1 MKTEPTRV
9 LLLSAL
15 VGLSAAACRHA
26 GEYVWARDL
35 PAASAADPAY
45 VIAPGDVLVVRVW
58 NDDALGGR
66 ARVRSD
72 GKISLPFVDDVAA
85 AGMSPND
92 LARSLEVR
100 LTGYV
105 NGPRVTIALEEERLL
120 PVSVVGEVARPGVY
134 DLLAGS
140 GVLQALASAGGT
152 TQWASGDRIFVLRR
166 NPEGNGRPLRI
177 RFTREALARAKD
189 SSAAFRLRRG
199 DVVVVE

>member
-1 MKTEPTRV
+1 VKTDPIRALLFAV
-9 LLLSAL
+9 L
-15 VGLSAAACRHA
+15 GLSAACRHA

-35 PAASAADPAY
+35 PAQSAGDPAY
-45 VIAPGDVLVVRVW
+45 HIAPGDVLVVRVW
-58 NDDALGGR
+58 NDDAMGGR

-105 NGPRVTIALEEERLL
+105 NGPRVTIALEEERPI
-120 PVSVVGEVARPGVY
+120 PVSVVGEVTRPGVY
-134 DLLAGS
+134 ELLAGS

-152 TQWASGDRIFVLRR
+152 TPWATDDRIFVLRR
-166 NPEGNGRPLRI
+166 PPAGNARPQRI
-177 RFTREALARAKD
+177 RFTREALARAQD
-189 SSAAFRLRRG
+189 ASSSFRLRRG

>member
-1 MKTEPTRV
+1 MKIEPTRV
-9 LLLSAL
+9 LLIAAL
-15 VGLSAAACRHA
+15 VLPAAACRHA
-26 GEYVWARDL
+26 GEYVWAREL
-35 PAASAADPAY
+35 PASSTADPAY
-45 VIAPGDVLVVRVW
+45 VIAPGDVIVVKVW
-58 NDDALGGR
+58 NDEGLGGR

-85 AGMSPND
+85 AGVSPND

-105 NGPRVTIALEEERLL
+105 NGPRVTVALEEERLL
-120 PVSVVGEVARPGVY
+120 SVSVVGEVAKPGVY

-152 TQWASGDRIFVLRR
+152 TQWASDDRIFVLRR
-166 NPEGNGRPLRI
+166 KPDGSAKPLRI
-177 RFTREALARAKD
+177 RFTRDALARAED
-189 SSAAFRLRRG
+189 ASSSFRLRRG

>member
-1 MKTEPTRV
+1 VKIEPTRV
-9 LLLSAL
+9 LLLAAL
-15 VGLSAAACRHA
+15 GLSAACRHA
-26 GEYVWARDL
+26 GDYVWARDL
-35 PAASAADPAY
+35 PASATADPAY

-58 NDDALGGR
+58 NDDGLGGR
-66 ARVRSD
+66 AKVRSD
-72 GKISLPFVDDVAA
+72 GKISLPFVDDVVA
-85 AGMSPND
+85 AGVSPHD

-105 NGPRVTIALEEERLL
+105 NGPRVTVALEEERLL

-152 TQWASGDRIFVLRR
+152 TPWASDDRIFVLRR
-166 NPEGNGRPLRI
+166 GPDRNARPQRI
-177 RFTREALARAKD
+177 RFTRDGLARAED
-189 SSAAFRLRRG
+189 ASSAFRLRRG

>member
-1 MKTEPTRV
+1 VTTQTIRV
-9 LLLSAL
+9 LLIAL
-15 VGLSAAACRHA
+15 LGLSAAACRHA
-26 GEYVWARDL
+26 GDYVWARDL
-35 PAASAADPAY
+35 PASSTADPAY

-72 GKISLPFVDDVAA
+72 GKISLPFVNDVAA
-85 AGMSPND
+85 AGISPSD
-92 LARSLEVR
+92 LARALEVR

-105 NGPRVTIALEEERLL
+105 NGPRVTIALEEERPV

-152 TQWASGDRIFVLRR
+152 TQWASDDRIFVLRR

-177 RFTREALARAKD
+177 RFTRDALARAED
-189 SSAAFRLRRG
+189 ASASFRLRRG